1 MIHHIFQSI
10 CRLIHS
16 RVLVMGLAAAL
27 SGCGAGTSSAGPDA
41 AAGTGPTAPSQ
52 LSERRKVVVTSARVY
67 MKGGRP
73 HAYVEGELGDGCT
86 ALERVTQQRS
96 GNAITVTFT
105 SLRQG
110 EVCTQIMQLLNA
122 WVALDGPFAPGEYT
136 VRAND
141 VTARFRLVA
150 SAGGELRLD
159 PDPGPPPQF
168 PDGPPVPGASD
179 RNELAVPPGSRAV
192 SPSREPL
199 RS

>member
-1 MIHHIFQSI
+1 
-10 CRLIHS
+10 
-16 RVLVMGLAAAL
+16 MGLAAAL
-27 SGCGAGTSSAGPDA
+27 AGCGSGTSSASLDT

-86 ALERVTQQRS
+86 SLERVTQQRN
-96 GNAITVTFT
+96 GNSVTMTFT
-105 SLRQG
+105 SVRQG
-110 EVCTQIMQLLNA
+110 DVCTQIMQMLNA

-168 PDGPPVPGASD
+168 PDGPPLPGVSD
-179 RNELAVPPGSRAV
+179 PDEPPVPPSGRAI
-192 SPSREPL
+192 SPSREPQ
-199 RS
+199 RSDA